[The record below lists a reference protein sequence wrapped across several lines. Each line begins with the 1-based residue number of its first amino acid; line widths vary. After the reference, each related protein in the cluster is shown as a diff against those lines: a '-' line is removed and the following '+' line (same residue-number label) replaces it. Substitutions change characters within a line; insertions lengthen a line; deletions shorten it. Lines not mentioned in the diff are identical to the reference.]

1 MNIPSGDA
9 RMMPLANNDYMHKRK
24 LEESKMGW
32 ADYHNSHFL
41 SWKPEDDDANLYESI
56 QKKGIQKPVE
66 LYLSKEDG
74 KFQPEI
80 LDGNHRT
87 AVAND
92 INPNM
97 YVPVSYNDFRIKD

>member
-32 ADYHNSHFL
+32 SDYHNSHFL

-74 KFQPEI
+74 NFQPEI
-80 LDGNHRT
+80 VDGNHRT

-97 YVPVSYNDFRIKD
+97 YVPVSYHDFRIKD